1 MRKHACIIKSIV
13 SSSLHPPSPP
23 SSTDVHLRKK
33 KKLLLGSLPPW
44 KNSSV
49 FEPERCGQP
58 CTLVWAHSSSFFF
71 FTPGSPNGRVA
82 TAGECKCHPV
92 LPVNYTATKLIV
104 CLVHSKKDAALAIDW
119 PFVSRTDAAL
129 SFSHSLD
136 LMVV

>member
-1 MRKHACIIKSIV
+1 M
-13 SSSLHPPSPP
+13 SSNQR
-23 SSTDVHLRKK
+23 DVANLAPLYGPILR
-33 KKLLLGSLPPW
+33 L
-44 KNSSV
+44 
-49 FEPERCGQP
+49 
-58 CTLVWAHSSSFFF
+58 SFFF
-71 FTPGSPNGRVA
+71 IPGSPIGRVA

-119 PFVSRTDAAL
+119 PFVSHTDAAL